1 MNTQRGLEGVLLD
14 EELTF
19 SFIQFCELC
28 DMSPA
33 IVIEMV
39 QEGVMEPLGAGPDDW
54 AFQGLELARARRA
67 VRLMQDLE
75 LNWAGTALV
84 LDLLEELERVSHQV
98 PDKRP

>member
-39 QEGVMEPLGAGPDDW
+39 QELS
-54 AFQGLELARARRA
+54 LI
-67 VRLMQDLE
+67 
-75 LNWAGTALV
+75 
-84 LDLLEELERVSHQV
+84 HI
-98 PDKRP
+98 